1 MEQASDVEGVSVTIA
16 KLSENPDG
24 IALSLPIV
32 PVNGLVLTAGIGLVI
47 SSISMIIYWTC
58 N

>member
-32 PVNGLVLTAGIGLVI
+32 PINGPVLTAGIGLVI
-47 SSISMIIYWTC
+47 SSISMIIY
-58 N
+58 